1 MGMMPVEPEN
11 DADRRTEGSL
21 STLKA
26 LTALDVFPKP
36 SDLGPRDWG
45 REVVLGVVSGAF
57 SLKRLE
63 MRAGTRGG
71 LQFHRCKHEV
81 AVLIS
86 GTMIVR
92 HVAPSGELT
101 EREVSAGEVV
111 HFAPGVVHQEIAVT
125 DCVLI
130 EASTPHFNDR
140 VRVESEFGEADG
152 KGLPTTVEDQI
163 VAL

>member
-1 MGMMPVEPEN
+1 MNSSDKAGCESSGRPDFTPLADSDMFPEPV
-11 DADRRTEGSL
+11 
-21 STLKA
+21 
-26 LTALDVFPKP
+26 DV
-36 SDLGPRDWG
+36 GPRDWG
-45 REVVLGVVSGAF
+45 REILLGIVSGAF

-63 MRAGTRGG
+63 MKAGTRGG
-71 LQFHRCKHEV
+71 LQFHRLKHEV
-81 AVLIS
+81 QVL
-86 GTMIVR
+86 M
-92 HVAPSGELT
+92 SGELIVRYVGDGDRLV
-101 EREVSAGEVV
+101 ERLVSPGEVV

-140 VRVESEFGEADG
+140 VRVEAEFGEADD